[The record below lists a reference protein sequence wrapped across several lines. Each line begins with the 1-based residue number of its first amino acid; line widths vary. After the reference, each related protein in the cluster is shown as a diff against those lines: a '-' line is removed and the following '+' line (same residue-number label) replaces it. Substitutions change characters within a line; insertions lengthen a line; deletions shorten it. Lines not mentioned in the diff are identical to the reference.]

1 MSIVLLLA
9 RLVLAVVCVVAGLG
23 KLLDLKGS
31 QEAMRDFSLLRSL
44 AAPLGILLPFADL
57 AVTVALIIPA
67 SAWWG
72 ALGAL
77 VLLLLFVAGIAYN
90 LTIGRKPD
98 CHCFGVFYSSAI
110 GKNTLIR
117 NLVLVAVALLVVA
130 FGPFTT
136 EISMLAWIGTLTL
149 AEGIGLI
156 FGILVAIV
164 LAAETWFL
172 LEI

>member
-9 RLVLAVVCVVAGLG
+9 RLVLAVVFFVAGLG

-31 QEAMRDFSLLRSL
+31 QEAMRDFSLPRSL
-44 AAPLGILLPFADL
+44 AAPLGILLPFAEL

-67 SAWWG
+67 LAWWG

-117 NLVLVAVALLVVA
+117 NLVLAVVAVLVVA
-130 FGPFTT
+130 
-136 EISMLAWIGTLTL
+136 
-149 AEGIGLI
+149 
-156 FGILVAIV
+156 
-164 LAAETWFL
+164 
-172 LEI
+172 